1 VPSRVASLNIISP
14 DAEELFLGALAW
26 CADLHRASSLDD
38 LRAVLERRLDGPTP
52 PITLDVIGH
61 STRDHHLLRL
71 GDTVIDMLNPVVARF
86 FRSIVDDHLLS
97 RLEVVAVRLLGCETA
112 VSPGGKQTLRLL
124 ARTLRIP
131 VFGAIKPLM
140 KSHYDKL
147 GFDPA
152 FAKVL
157 VEASELV
164 RGIRPTISAIPART
178 S

>member
-1 VPSRVASLNIISP
+1 M
-14 DAEELFLGALAW
+14 
-26 CADLHRASSLDD
+26 
-38 LRAVLERRLDGPTP
+38 LERQVDGLRS

-71 GDTVIDMLNPVVARF
+71 GDTAIDMLDTRGARF
-86 FRSIVDDHLLS
+86 FRSIADDHLLS
-97 RLEVVAVRLLGCETA
+97 RLEVVAV
-112 VSPGGKQTLRLL
+112 RLL

-152 FAKVL
+152 FTQVL
-157 VEASELV
+157 AEASELV
-164 RGIRPTISAIPART
+164 
-178 S
+178 